1 MEETLTHEEFEAEVA
16 RLLDEEAE
24 RARPDRRGL
33 RGNGEVDEG
42 DVRAG
47 WAKLRRVLG

>member
-1 MEETLTHEEFEAEVA
+1 MIRNDDTTI
-16 RLLDEEAE
+16 
-24 RARPDRRGL
+24 

-47 WAKLRRVLG
+47 WAKLRSVLG